1 MSPEKSGK
9 TSETHD
15 IDEATQQDTL
25 KEENNFGTQNST
37 GDDLSHD
44 HDLSEN
50 TLITA
55 VQKLIQL
62 GGLTFSIGAIRD
74 L

>member
-25 KEENNFGTQNST
+25 KEEKILVHKILQET
-37 GDDLSHD
+37 
-44 HDLSEN
+44 
-50 TLITA
+50 I
-55 VQKLIQL
+55 
-62 GGLTFSIGAIRD
+62 
-74 L
+74 

>member
-25 KEENNFGTQNST
+25 KEENNFDIN
-37 GDDLSHD
+37 
-44 HDLSEN
+44 EN
-50 TLITA
+50 KTSVLINCNTESI
-55 VQKLIQL
+55 LIFFTTYNDIYFTRMISMSAL
-62 GGLTFSIGAIRD
+62 
-74 L
+74 